1 MTDTDTA
8 IPCGNPAAAAPA
20 TGPDALT
27 AAPGGPAPLPWTKCV
42 DCPELGRTC
51 NGYDIAALGTVE
63 AVRTYHKAIRTARH
77 FTETQIVRLVEKRIG
92 SGTVHDYFLRGPIDP
107 KWQTVATIDAALV
120 TLCGDRAGQPPL
132 EIPCPATFATLR
144 ERCDSLSARLD
155 EAAAE
160 NARLAE
166 ALAAAEGNA
175 KTRLADQRADLDQ
188 IIKLQ
193 QARIAALE
201 AEKKDYLDRNDR
213 KRAELEAARS
223 EIRDLNRT
231 NLQITREFAA
241 KMLDMS
247 DKLLA
252 LSGN

>member
-1 MTDTDTA
+1 MPDTDTA

-51 NGYDIAALGTVE
+51 NGYDIAALGSVE
-63 AVRTYHKAIRTARH
+63 AVRTYHKSIRTARH

-120 TLCGDRAGQPPL
+120 TLCGDRVGLPPL
-132 EIPCPATFATLR
+132 ETPCPAALGGLR

-155 EAAAE
+155 EATAE

-166 ALAAAEGNA
+166 ALATAEENA
-175 KTRLADQRADLDQ
+175 QTRLTNQRADLDE
-188 IIKLQ
+188 IIRLQ
-193 QARIAALE
+193 QSRIAALE
-201 AEKKDYLDRNDR
+201 AEKADYLARNDS
-213 KRAELEAARS
+213 KREELKAAQE
-223 EIRDLNRT
+223 EIRELNRT
-231 NLQITREFAA
+231 ILRITGDFAA
-241 KMLDMS
+241 KTVNLVDRILTLTN
-247 DKLLA
+247 K
-252 LSGN
+252 

>member
-1 MTDTDTA
+1 MPDTDTSN
-8 IPCGNPAAAAPA
+8 PCGNPAAAAPA

-51 NGYDIAALGTVE
+51 NGYDIAALGSVE
-63 AVRTYHKAIRTARH
+63 AVRTYHKSIRTARH
-77 FTETQIVRLVEKRIG
+77 FTEAQIVRLVENRIG

-107 KWQTVATIDAALV
+107 KWQTVAAIDAALV
-120 TLCGDRAGQPPL
+120 TLCGDRVGQPPL
-132 EIPCPATFATLR
+132 EIPCPATFAAHR
-144 ERCDSLSARLD
+144 ERSEALAARLD
-155 EAAAE
+155 EATEE
-160 NARLAE
+160 NARLVQ
-166 ALAAAEGNA
+166 ALATAEENA
-175 KTRLADQRADLDQ
+175 QTRLINQRADLDQ

-223 EIRDLNRT
+223 EIRDLNHKI
-231 NLQITREFAA
+231 LQLTADFAA
-241 KMLDMS
+241 KTMELVN
-247 DKLLA
+247 KLLA

>member
-1 MTDTDTA
+1 MPDTDNST
-8 IPCGNPAAAAPA
+8 PCGNPVAAAPA
-20 TGPDALT
+20 TVPDALT
-27 AAPGGPAPLPWTKCV
+27 AAPGGPAPMPWTKCV

-51 NGYDIAALGTVE
+51 NGYDIAALGSVE
-63 AVRTYHKAIRTARH
+63 AVRTYHKSIRTARH
-77 FTETQIVRLVEKRIG
+77 FTEAQIVRLVEKRIG

-107 KWQTVATIDAALV
+107 KWQTVAAIDCALV

-166 ALAAAEGNA
+166 ALAAAEENA
-175 KTRLADQRADLDQ
+175 KTRLTDQRADLDQ

-241 KMLDMS
+241 KMLDMY

-252 LSGN
+252 LSGG

>member
-1 MTDTDTA
+1 MPDTDTA
-8 IPCGNPAAAAPA
+8 TPCGNPAAAAPA

-51 NGYDIAALGTVE
+51 NGYDIAALGSVE
-63 AVRTYHKAIRTARH
+63 AVRTYHKSIRTARH

-166 ALAAAEGNA
+166 ALAAAEENA
-175 KTRLADQRADLDQ
+175 KTRLTDQRADLDQ

-247 DKLLA
+247 DKLLT
-252 LSGN
+252 LSGG

>member
-1 MTDTDTA
+1 MPDTDTST
-8 IPCGNPAAAAPA
+8 PCANPAPTAPA
-20 TGPDALT
+20 TVPDALT

-51 NGYDIAALGTVE
+51 NGYDIAALGSVE

-160 NARLAE
+160 NTRLAQ
-166 ALAAAEGNA
+166 ALAAAEENA
-175 KTRLADQRADLDQ
+175 KTRLTDQRADLDQ

>member
-1 MTDTDTA
+1 MPDTDTA
-8 IPCGNPAAAAPA
+8 TPCANPAPTAPA
-20 TGPDALT
+20 TVPDSLT

-51 NGYDIAALGTVE
+51 NGYDIAALGSVE
-63 AVRTYHKAIRTARH
+63 AVRTYHKSIRTARH

-92 SGTVHDYFLRGPIDP
+92 PGTVHDYFLRGPIDP
-107 KWQTVATIDAALV
+107 KWQTVAAIDAALV
-120 TLCGDRAGQPPL
+120 TLCGDRVGQPPL

-144 ERCDSLSARLD
+144 ERSEALSARLD
-155 EAAAE
+155 EAMEE
-160 NARLAE
+160 N
-166 ALAAAEGNA
+166 
-175 KTRLADQRADLDQ
+175 TRLAQALATAEENAQLRLAHQRADLDK
-188 IIKLQ
+188 IIQLQ

-213 KRAELEAARS
+213 KRAELETARS

-247 DKLLA
+247 DKLLT
-252 LSGN
+252 LSGG

>member
-1 MTDTDTA
+1 MPDTDTS

-20 TGPDALT
+20 TVPDALT

-51 NGYDIAALGTVE
+51 NGYDIAALCTVE

-77 FTETQIVRLVEKRIG
+77 FTEAQIVRLVENRIG

-107 KWQTVATIDAALV
+107 KWQTVAAIDAALV
-120 TLCGDRAGQPPL
+120 TLCGDRVGQPPL

-144 ERCDSLSARLD
+144 ERCDALSDRLD

-160 NARLAE
+160 NARLTE
-166 ALAAAEGNA
+166 ALATAEENA
-175 KTRLADQRADLDQ
+175 QTRLTNQRADLDK
-188 IIKLQ
+188 IIQLQ

-201 AEKKDYLDRNDR
+201 TEKADYLERNDR
-213 KRAELEAARS
+213 KRTELEAARA
-223 EIRDLNRT
+223 EIRELNRA

-252 LSGN
+252 ATEK

>member
-1 MTDTDTA
+1 MPDTDTA

-20 TGPDALT
+20 TVPDALT

-51 NGYDIAALGTVE
+51 NGYDIAALGSVE

-92 SGTVHDYFLRGPIDP
+92 PGTVHDYFLRGPIDP
-107 KWQTVATIDAALV
+107 KWQTVAAIDAALV
-120 TLCGDRAGQPPL
+120 TLCGDRVGQPPL
-132 EIPCPATFATLR
+132 EIPCPATFAAHR
-144 ERCDSLSARLD
+144 ERSEALAARLD
-155 EAAAE
+155 EAAEE
-160 NARLAE
+160 NTRLVQ
-166 ALAAAEGNA
+166 ALAAAEENA
-175 KTRLADQRADLDQ
+175 QLRLAHQRADLDQ

-213 KRAELEAARS
+213 KRQQLAEAHQ
-223 EIRDLNRT
+223 EIRDLNHKI
-231 NLQITREFAA
+231 LQLTADYAA
-241 KMLDMS
+241 KTMELVN
-247 DKLLA
+247 KLLQ
-252 LSGN
+252 LSSQ

>member
-1 MTDTDTA
+1 MPDTDTS

-20 TGPDALT
+20 TVPDALT

-42 DCPELGRTC
+42 DCPQLGRTC
-51 NGYDIAALGTVE
+51 NGYDIAALCTVE
-63 AVRTYHKAIRTARH
+63 AVRTYHKSIRTARR
-77 FTETQIVRLVEKRIG
+77 FTEAQIVRLVENRIG

-107 KWQTVATIDAALV
+107 KWQTVAAIDCALV
-120 TLCGDRAGQPPL
+120 TLCGDRVGLPPL
-132 EIPCPATFATLR
+132 ELPCPATFGGLR
-144 ERCDSLSARLD
+144 DRCDSLAARLD
-155 EAAAE
+155 EATEENKRLAQALATAEE
-160 NARLAE
+160 NAQ
-166 ALAAAEGNA
+166 
-175 KTRLADQRADLDQ
+175 TRLTNQRADLDQ

-201 AEKKDYLDRNDR
+201 AEKRDYLERNDR
-213 KRAELEAARS
+213 KREELEAARA

-252 LSGN
+252 LSGG

>member
-1 MTDTDTA
+1 MTHTDTA
-8 IPCGNPAAAAPA
+8 TPCANPAP
-20 TGPDALT
+20 T
-27 AAPGGPAPLPWTKCV
+27 AAPTAADAPALAPGGAAPLPWLKCV

-51 NGYDIAALGTVE
+51 NGYDIAAIGTVE
-63 AVRTYHKAIRTARH
+63 AVRTYHKSIRTARH

-107 KWQTVATIDAALV
+107 KWQTVAAIDAALV
-120 TLCGDRAGQPPL
+120 TLCGNRVGLPPL

-144 ERCDSLSARLD
+144 ERCDALSDRLD
-155 EAAAE
+155 EATAE

-166 ALAAAEGNA
+166 ALAAAEENA
-175 KTRLADQRADLDQ
+175 KIRLTNQRADLDQ

-201 AEKKDYLDRNDR
+201 AEKADYLSRNDL
-213 KRAELEAARS
+213 KRQQLAQAHQ

-241 KMLDMS
+241 KMLDMF
-247 DKLLA
+247 DKLIA
-252 LSGN
+252 ATEK